1 MAQQDKESRMTLQEL
16 LLSSLAQID
25 ALSKLLIE
33 KGIISKEEFLQQ
45 ISQERTTYQS
55 ILLKNPIFY
64 L

>member
-1 MAQQDKESRMTLQEL
+1 MTQQDKESRMTLQEL

-55 ILLKNPIFY
+55 MVDPTGQ
-64 L
+64 

>member
-16 LLSSLAQID
+16 LFSSLAQID

-55 ILLKNPIFY
+55 MVDPTGQ
-64 L
+64 

>member
-55 ILLKNPIFY
+55 MVDPTEQ
-64 L
+64 

>member
-1 MAQQDKESRMTLQEL
+1 MTLQEL

-45 ISQERTTYQS
+45 ISQEQMTYQS
-55 ILLKNPIFY
+55 MVDPPRQ
-64 L
+64 

>member
-16 LLSSLAQID
+16 LLSRLAQID

-55 ILLKNPIFY
+55 MVDPTGQ
-64 L
+64 

>member
-55 ILLKNPIFY
+55 MVDPTGQ
-64 L
+64 

>member
-55 ILLKNPIFY
+55 MVDPRGSN
-64 L
+64 

>member
-1 MAQQDKESRMTLQEL
+1 MTQQDKESRMTLQEL
-16 LLSSLAQID
+16 LLSSLVQID

-55 ILLKNPIFY
+55 MVDPTGQ
-64 L
+64 